1 MHYPIDQKILSPV
14 DFNVPQTR
22 DRLYIVAKQ
31 NNLDDFE
38 WPKKIKQKRQELGL
52 SQEKLGELS
61 KLHRTYISLLERG
74 LKSPTILTANKIAKA
89 LNMNISELLE
99 GL

>member
-1 MHYPIDQKILSPV
+1 MILL
-14 DFNVPQTR
+14 NEYLLIIIMNR
-22 DRLYIVAKQ
+22 KLG
-31 NNLDDFE
+31 
-38 WPKKIKQKRQELGL
+38 KKIKQKRQELGL

-74 LKSPTILTANKIAKA
+74 LKSPTILTTNKIAKA